1 MTRYAMNGKETNMFY
16 LPAIILLLKTS
27 APVWGK
33 KAAEIAVLWGSRE
46 LSRAVR
52 RKMEKGEARDP
63 VEALLLVLKEWTQW
77 LKRGSGQGPATEGV

>member
-1 MTRYAMNGKETNMFY
+1 MTRYAMNGKETSMFY

-33 KAAEIAVLWGSRE
+33 KAAEIAVVWGLEE
-46 LSRAVR
+46 LRKAVR

-63 VEALLLVLKEWTQW
+63 VEALRLVVNDWTLRFKED
-77 LKRGSGQGPATEGV
+77 SGQGPATAGV